1 MKKIESVYLGIDQ
14 PEEAIQ
20 SAIKSLKAD
29 AYIASV
35 IQSLSLSE
43 EEIQQHLSTLLHMQE
58 DHQEIAQCMYQKTC
72 IKPKGHYEV
81 TLKRNA
87 GGYLERHMA
96 PCPMLAS
103 QLTIHQYLL
112 YDDFPDTWK
121 DGALFLDVGKR
132 QHRVELSKILNQ
144 YLLRFSTIKT
154 KNMYVFGPPRTG
166 KSFSLA
172 TFAYKFALNEVG
184 TIGVIE
190 APSFSQR
197 LLDLSNNEPTVFT
210 REIDQLKRLDI
221 LIIDRLGD
229 ESVLDKSRDQVWIPL
244 LQDRLHQQK
253 ATMMISSFTLEDLL
267 TLYTVFP
274 NQKPKAK
281 QFIELIKTFEYQ
293 LFIPPAT
300 PL

>member
-1 MKKIESVYLGIDQ
+1 
-14 PEEAIQ
+14 
-20 SAIKSLKAD
+20 
-29 AYIASV
+29 
-35 IQSLSLSE
+35 
-43 EEIQQHLSTLLHMQE
+43 
-58 DHQEIAQCMYQKTC
+58 
-72 IKPKGHYEV
+72 
-81 TLKRNA
+81 
-87 GGYLERHMA
+87 
-96 PCPMLAS
+96 
-103 QLTIHQYLL
+103 
-112 YDDFPDTWK
+112 
-121 DGALFLDVGKR
+121 
-132 QHRVELSKILNQ
+132 
-144 YLLRFSTIKT
+144 
-154 KNMYVFGPPRTG
+154 MYVFGPPRTG

-190 APSFSQR
+190 APSLSQR
-197 LLDLSNNEPTVFT
+197 LLDLSNNEPTVFA

-253 ATMMISSFTLEDLL
+253 ATMIISSFSLEDLL